1 MTVRHARRDL
11 NQGPDSLSKR
21 VKVFDHHSGLNKLK
35 NPWTTG
41 ISVSLA
47 WSYIEQ
53 ALNLYD
59 SETRQERFKPG
70 FPVKQVTT
78 EICLPNAG
86 PGLSDTTFVE
96 PWPLLLIFF
105 SPGGRVPGLGRPQVR
120 APQWGT
126 PCVDWSRCSAR
137 PGSCKARHSDRR
149 TQEIPCSGTWILD
162 FLITRVR
169 ITSEKDSCGLLL
181 HSTWKYFPCKLHKP
195 FLIDCFSKQTFTLF
209 KSCLHVVILFAAVEG
224 WCSAI
229 PFEAAN
235 SQ

>member
-1 MTVRHARRDL
+1 MGRRGNLKLITHWVKGLKHLTTIQGSTNWRIPGQLAYQFHLPGAILNKPWIYMIVRHARRDL
-11 NQGPDSLSKR
+11 NQASPSSK
-21 VKVFDHHSGLNKLK
+21 
-35 NPWTTG
+35 
-41 ISVSLA
+41 
-47 WSYIEQ
+47 
-53 ALNLYD
+53 
-59 SETRQERFKPG
+59 
-70 FPVKQVTT
+70 
-78 EICLPNAG
+78 
-86 PGLSDTTFVE
+86 
-96 PWPLLLIFF
+96 WPLKSACPMLALDYQTQLLSNPDHCFWFIFF
-105 SPGGRVPGLGRPQVR
+105 APGGRVPGLGRPQVR

-137 PGSCKARHSDRR
+137 PGSCKAWHSDRR

-209 KSCLHVVILFAAVEG
+209 KSCLRVVILFATVKG

-229 PFEAAN
+229 LWSCYLAN